1 MRRLMHLA
9 DTENRA
15 DGDNGLDDEAAAG
28 SSGSSG
34 TDQIPVEHIN
44 LQ

>member
-1 MRRLMHLA
+1 LRTRK
-9 DTENRA
+9 NGA
-15 DGDNGLDDEAAAG
+15 DGDNGVDDEAAAG

-34 TDQIPVEHIN
+34 TDQIPVEHVN